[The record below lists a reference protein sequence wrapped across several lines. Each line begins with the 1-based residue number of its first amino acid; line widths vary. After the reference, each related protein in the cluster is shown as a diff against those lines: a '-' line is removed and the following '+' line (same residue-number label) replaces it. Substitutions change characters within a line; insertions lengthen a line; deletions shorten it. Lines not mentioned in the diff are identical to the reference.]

1 MTAGSMSAGTIRAS
15 DIDTDI
21 AVIGAGLSGT
31 LAAIVLGRA
40 GHRVTL
46 IDRNAVCPPEFRVEK
61 IGGEQVAMMKRL
73 GLLDALAADAAL
85 FDEIVNVRRGRILD
99 RTKAP
104 HYGFRYAGIVA
115 AMRRQLPQN
124 VRFLVGR
131 VDAITTSDDR
141 QSVTILD
148 EGTVTARL
156 VVLATGMGDLL
167 RRSLGIE
174 RHLIHQRQSLTFG
187 FDIKPAGGS
196 RFNHGALTYYGE
208 QVSDGID
215 YLSLFPVDGA
225 TRANLFTFREVS
237 DPWVKAFRQ
246 TPKETL
252 AATLPGLSR
261 VLGDFEIVA
270 PVQNWLMDLAVAQ
283 NCRQAG
289 VVLIGDAYQ
298 TSCPA
303 AGTGVARLLSDVE
316 RLCTVH
322 APAWL
327 ATPGMAAAKIAE
339 FYDDPQKQAAD
350 AHALHMARYRRSLTV
365 ETDLRWRTHR
375 LLQLARRRVM
385 SGIDRYTPALAL
397 RLRMLRAHHA

>member
-1 MTAGSMSAGTIRAS
+1 VS
-15 DIDTDI
+15 
-21 AVIGAGLSGT
+21 
-31 LAAIVLGRA
+31 
-40 GHRVTL
+40 
-46 IDRNAVCPPEFRVEK
+46 
-61 IGGEQVAMMKRL
+61 
-73 GLLDALAADAAL
+73 
-85 FDEIVNVRRGRILD
+85 
-99 RTKAP
+99 
-104 HYGFRYAGIVA
+104 
-115 AMRRQLPQN
+115 
-124 VRFLVGR
+124 
-131 VDAITTSDDR
+131 
-141 QSVTILD
+141 
-148 EGTVTARL
+148 ARL
-156 VVLATGMGDLL
+156 VVLATGMGDML
-167 RRSLGIE
+167 RRTVGIE
-174 RHLIHQRQSLTFG
+174 RHVIHQRQSLTFG
-187 FDIKPAGGS
+187 FDVGS
-196 RFNHGALTYYGE
+196 LAETGFKHPALTYYGE

-246 TPKETL
+246 KPKETL

-270 PVQNWLMDLAVAQ
+270 PVQNWLMDIAVSQ

-322 APAWL
+322 VPAWL
-327 ATPGMAAAKIAE
+327 ATPGMPAPKIGE

-350 AHALHMARYRRSLTV
+350 VHALHMARYRRSLTV

-375 LLQLARRRVM
+375 LLQLSRRRVM
-385 SGIDRYTPALAL
+385 SGIERYTPSVAT
-397 RLRMLRAHHA
+397 RLRMLRAHLA